1 MHVRTPLILITGPLG
16 SGKTTLLRHLVE
28 TIPSKLAIVMNEFGD
43 IAIDSRI
50 VEGKHVRIAE
60 LGGGCVCCALLGEFE
75 TAIEEIIDTVGPD
88 LILAETTGVAEPDA
102 IVFDIQD
109 SLPRVRLDSVI
120 TVVDADGMVRYPH
133 IGHTGRRQIE
143 AADLILLNKAD
154 LVTAAEMEQIEAQLS
169 RLNDQ
174 ASIIRTQHCRVD
186 PQLVCGV
193 TREER
198 ELTPPLHVHQPEFAS
213 CHYTTDVTFNR
224 SCFERFAAS
233 LSPHI
238 SRAKGFV
245 RFPEGAY
252 LFNFVAGRWE
262 LEPFAAEQ
270 TMLVFIGA
278 CATLDRTA
286 IVHALQQCAC
296 NGINNR

>member
-1 MHVRTPLILITGPLG
+1 MRVRTPLILITGPLG

-75 TAIEEIIDTVGPD
+75 TALEEIIDTVGPD

-109 SLPRVRLDSVI
+109 SLPRVRLDSVM

-154 LVTAAEMEQIEAQLS
+154 LVSAAELEQIEAQLS
-169 RLNDQ
+169 HLNDQ

-193 TREER
+193 TRER
-198 ELTPPLHVHQPEFAS
+198 ELTPPLHVHQPEFAA
-213 CHYTTDVTFNR
+213 CHYTTDATFNR
-224 SCFERFAAS
+224 SCFERFVAS

-238 SRAKGFV
+238 IRAKGFV

-278 CATLDRTA
+278 REALDRSA

-296 NGINNR
+296 